1 MDGFKNSTRMRPM
14 SHDPKAVRAGD
25 RQHGGPLIQ
34 TDAQI
39 RAQIRAEEGA
49 AVARGNRTPRETMP
63 PESMRP
69 SQRTNPKRL
78 KTGGLAVMP
87 KGGKKC

>member
-1 MDGFKNSTRMRPM
+1 MDGFKNTTRMKPM
-14 SHDPKAVRAGD
+14 AHDPKAVRAGD
-25 RQHGGPLIQ
+25 RQHGAPLRQ

-39 RAQIRAEEGA
+39 RKEDGA
-49 AVARGNRTPRETMP
+49 AVARGNRTPYEAMP

-69 SQRTNPKRL
+69 SQRTNPKRM

-87 KGGKKC
+87 KGKKC